1 MIQEQQPRPV
11 ASPAAERRNH
21 ETHWDDLVER
31 HGERVRSAVRVAL
44 RAFGERA
51 DPDRVDDLAQE
62 VWCRLLERDRMR
74 RAGPR
79 GEREGETA
87 AYLRRVA
94 TTVVADVLRAE
105 SAAKRRPRALLS
117 LEPGDFGSRREP
129 ADERACPLRRLLAR
143 DRLRRYLALCG
154 RLVGRRDVPTRRLV
168 VRLALISGLTS
179 TAIARRIGGSW
190 TSSGVDSL
198 LHRLRRRLAARG
210 EALPVRGARG
220 AAR

>member
-1 MIQEQQPRPV
+1 MIQERQSRPV
-11 ASPAAERRNH
+11 VSPAPERRSH
-21 ETHWDDLVER
+21 ETRWNELVER

-44 RAFGERA
+44 RRFDERP
-51 DPDRVDDLAQE
+51 DPERVDDLAQE

-87 AYLRRVA
+87 TYLRRVA

-105 SAAKRRPRALLS
+105 GAAKRRPRALLS
-117 LEPGDFGSRREP
+117 LEPGDFGLRREP
-129 ADERACPLRRLLAR
+129 ADERASPLRRLLAR
-143 DRLRRYLALCG
+143 DQLRRYLALCG
-154 RLVGRRDVPTRRLV
+154 RLVGRRDARARRLV
-168 VRLALISGLTS
+168 VRLAWVAGLTS
-179 TAIARRIGGSW
+179 TDIARRIGGRW

-210 EALPVRGARG
+210 EALPVRDAR
-220 AAR
+220 R